1 MNKKHQKQLEVEK
14 KKLSTLQ
21 QQLSGAKKQM
31 DDPEEVVRLQQEV
44 AACEARMKKLRESDG

>member
-14 KKLSTLQ
+14 KKLTTLQ

-31 DDPEEVVRLQQEV
+31 DDPEDVIRLQKEI
-44 AACEARMKKLRESDG
+44 ADCEARMKKLRESDA